1 MHVIDALYWRYSVKQ
16 FSDQTLQPWQ
26 VNQLL
31 EATQLSP
38 SSYGLQPYKVLVV
51 TSHDVRERL
60 VPFAFGQKQ
69 VAESSHLLVFATR
82 TDIDTPLVDEYISLA
97 KAKNSAS
104 PVSLA
109 GFAEM
114 AKGAI
119 NGMNQAQRARWAEQ
133 QTFVALGNMI
143 TSAAMMKIDT
153 CPIGGF
159 EPDAFDRILGLKEK
173 QLTSTVI
180 CPIGIRDENDKY
192 GQYEKVRFDVS
203 HPLAEQ

>member
-1 MHVIDALYWRYSVKQ
+1 MHVIDALNWRYSVKQ

-51 TSHDVRERL
+51 TSQDVRERL

-97 KAKNSAS
+97 KAKNGAS
-104 PVSLA
+104 PASLA

-173 QLTSTVI
+173 QLTSSVI